1 MYQKPLICP
10 LSQNHF
16 QSHYFPPP
24 LAPVASFRGGALS
37 IEAPPSPSSSPSS
50 PNDDPTGSP
59 SRITL
64 LSDDA
69 YDALSVLVVVVFFVL
84 VVVVWVGKE
93 GADGGE

>member
-37 IEAPPSPSSSPSS
+37 IEAPSSSSPS
-50 PNDDPTGSP
+50 PNDYPASP

>member
-1 MYQKPLICP
+1 M
-10 LSQNHF
+10 
-16 QSHYFPPP
+16 
-24 LAPVASFRGGALS
+24 ASFRGGALS
-37 IEAPPSPSSSPSS
+37 IEAPPSSSSSS
-50 PNDDPTGSP
+50 PNDYPASP